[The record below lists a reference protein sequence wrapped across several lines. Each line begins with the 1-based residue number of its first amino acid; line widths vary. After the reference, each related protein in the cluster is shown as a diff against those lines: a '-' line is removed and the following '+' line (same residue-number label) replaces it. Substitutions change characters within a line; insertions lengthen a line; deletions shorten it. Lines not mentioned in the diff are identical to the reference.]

1 MITVWT
7 KRETMRSAVLDC
19 HIKAGRPVLPSRPTD
34 REWDAHYASRV
45 AANIARRAK

>member
-7 KRETMRSAVLDC
+7 KRETMQSVVLDC
-19 HIKAGRPVLPSRPTD
+19 HIKVGRPVLPFRPTNA
-34 REWDAHYASRV
+34 EWQKHFDSRV